1 MNQCWFPLGGE
12 ASGEAALSGEAR
24 AEISRELDELF
35 SREFDVGNP
44 EVFQN
49 KRDGKDLESAGAPGQ
64 DVLHEHD
71 FHVDVLPGSEP
82 QRTRN
87 KRATI
92 LAHPQIHLSLLA

>member
-1 MNQCWFPLGGE
+1 MNQCWFLLGGE

-24 AEISRELDELF
+24 AEISRDLDELF
-35 SREFDVGNP
+35 SREFDVGEP
-44 EVFQN
+44 EEPQVRGMGRIWIVQGPP
-49 KRDGKDLESAGAPGQ
+49 GKMFYMSMIFMLTFYLTPS
-64 DVLHEHD
+64 
-71 FHVDVLPGSEP
+71 